1 MYTEKWLAIVPF
13 ANIVCIE
20 ALFSVPGTIALQTI
34 KSVGRSDLMLKAEFV
49 KKPILLISLFLAIRF
64 GVYAIALTL
73 PINTFIELIINGV
86 LVQAVV
92 GYKLSELIYD
102 TLPALGISLL
112 MGICVY
118 AISKALEGFLML
130 QLVVCVLCGIILYLV
145 ISAIAHNSEFIVLKN
160 IVWRI
165 ICGKKT
171 KKFPD

>member
-1 MYTEKWLAIVPF
+1 
-13 ANIVCIE
+13 
-20 ALFSVPGTIALQTI
+20 
-34 KSVGRSDLMLKAEFV
+34 
-49 KKPILLISLFLAIRF
+49 
-64 GVYAIALTL
+64 
-73 PINTFIELIINGV
+73 
-86 LVQAVV
+86 
-92 GYKLSELIYD
+92 
-102 TLPALGISLL
+102 